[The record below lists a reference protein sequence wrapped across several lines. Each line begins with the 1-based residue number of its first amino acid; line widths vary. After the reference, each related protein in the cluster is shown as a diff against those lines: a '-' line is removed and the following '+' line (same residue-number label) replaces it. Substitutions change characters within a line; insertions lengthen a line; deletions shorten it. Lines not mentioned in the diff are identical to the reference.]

1 MRTLQN
7 RKEVE
12 AREAE
17 AEAAAISDFYR
28 RAALNKAVGMSAR
41 CPWAFQ
47 LTEAELAQAE
57 RDLAGSDPHIP
68 IWEEPNGLRV
78 LGDPWRI

>member
-1 MRTLQN
+1 MRLQ
-7 RKEVE
+7 RAEQVQK
-12 AREAE
+12 ARSE

-47 LTEAELAQAE
+47 LTEGELAQAE
-57 RDLAGSDPHIP
+57 RDLANNDPHIP
-68 IWEEPNGLRV
+68 IWREPNGLRV
-78 LGDPWRI
+78 LGDPWRIC